1 MTHQP
6 YLHEAL
12 NLEAMLRH
20 EREHGIVLI
29 IEPQKDIDSSI
40 SIKTKDKNRGP
51 TIKRGKSKSRK
62 Y

>member
-20 EREHGIVLI
+20 EREHGIVHI
-29 IEPQKDIDSSI
+29 INKPESTTKVEPKKKS
-40 SIKTKDKNRGP
+40 KNRGP
-51 TIKRGKSKSRK
+51 VNNRGKGKKQR